1 MSDNMTQKEREFDL
15 LIADLEQENRLMRAR
30 NERLQRII
38 DGIVPRLEAAC
49 GARTMPPMVAHEF
62 INSMNS

>member
-1 MSDNMTQKEREFDL
+1 MSALTEASEHE
-15 LIADLEQENRLMRAR
+15 IADAIAELEQENRMLRAR

-49 GARTMPPMVAHEF
+49 GARTMPPMVAEKF
-62 INSMNS
+62 IQEQP